1 MKSRFPL
8 LIPLAIGGF
17 LAAVVL
23 LLLPTDWLAGWG
35 LNGPKTMLSA
45 PTEPP
50 KPSQEPDE
58 EIAAI
63 ATAIGEDPRW
73 LEASQKVLEM
83 LKRRLEGKDARDK
96 EALLTFKN
104 EEAYRKFL
112 ERAAASGLKVLGK
125 MEQFNA
131 VRVGYDSLEDLQKD
145 ILGNAGDYGDLS
157 ANYYAYIPDTP
168 SKEERALQTEVAFG
182 DEMLPFLGVIGDHS
196 QWGKGVTIAVL
207 DSGVVGDTTF
217 GEGRVRYIDIGQGLV
232 GGADGDG
239 HGTAVAALAA
249 GAGYGAEGVAP
260 SADILSIR
268 VTGADGVADLF
279 TLAQGIQTA
288 VDSGAS
294 VINISLGAYQ
304 NSLVLSQAIDY
315 AYSRGVVVVAAAGN
329 DQAAQL
335 TWPAADTRVI
345 SVGAV
350 DALEQQATF
359 SNSGETLSMTAPGY
373 GINTAWTNGDRVV
386 FDGTSASSPIVAG
399 AVAAILGNNP
409 GMTAQQA
416 AQVLQQYSSDAGA
429 PGADPNFGFGI
440 LNLGWAMNSS
450 NPAHIDTAVSSQY
463 YNNQTGQMEIVL
475 QNRSGA
481 AVSGL
486 QLRLTDTDSVETYSV
501 PALGAGSSYTVGLPI
516 DQAELN
522 ARQVTIRTQLVN
534 PAGITDASPANNQRA
549 SVISKK

>member
-8 LIPLAIGGF
+8 LIPLALGGF
-17 LAAVVL
+17 IAAVVL
-23 LLLPTDWLAGWG
+23 LLLPTDWMADWG
-35 LNGPKTMLSA
+35 LKGSGPMRSA

-50 KPSQEPDE
+50 KPSQQPDE

-63 ATAIGEDPRW
+63 ATGIGEDPRW
-73 LEASQKVLEM
+73 LEASQKILEM
-83 LKRRLEGKDARDK
+83 LQRRLEGKDARDK

-104 EEAYRKFL
+104 EEAYRKFM
-112 ERAAASGLKVLGK
+112 ERAAAAGLRILGK
-125 MEQFNA
+125 MDQFNA
-131 VRVGYDSLEDLQKD
+131 VRVRYDSLEDLQKD

-168 SKEERALQTEVAFG
+168 SKEERAAQSEVAFG
-182 DEMLPFLGVIGDHS
+182 DEMLPFLGVVGDHS

-217 GEGRVRYIDIGQGLV
+217 GEGRLRYLDIGQGLV
-232 GGADGDG
+232 GSTDGDG

-268 VTGADGVADLF
+268 VTGADGVSDLF
-279 TLAQGIQTA
+279 TLAQGIQTG

-304 NSLVLSQAIDY
+304 NSLVLSQAIEY

-359 SNSGETLSMTAPGY
+359 SNSGGTLSLTAPGY

-399 AVAAILGNNP
+399 AVAAMLGNNP

-429 PGADPNFGFGI
+429 PGADPNFGSGI
-440 LNLGWAMNSS
+440 LNLGWAMNSG
-450 NPAHIDTAVSSQY
+450 NPTHIDTAVSSQY

-486 QLRLTDTDSVETYSV
+486 QLRLTDTDSVETYSI
-501 PALGAGSSYTVGLPI
+501 PALGAGTSYTVALPI

-534 PAGITDASPANNQRA
+534 PAGITDASPANNQRV
-549 SVISKK
+549 SVISRK